1 MGRYLQVLATY
12 TLEHRVGYQKECS
25 LAVKALREPHG
36 YFLRQILLILM
47 WSYMLVLGNS
57 FLRFCRTV
65 GFGWLV
71 IFTAVAWVAL
81 CLFCLLAEYVGQP

>member
-1 MGRYLQVLATY
+1 MGRYLQVLAVY

-25 LAVKALREPHG
+25 LAFKALRELHG
-36 YFLRQILLILM
+36 YFLRQILILI
-47 WSYMLVLGNS
+47 WSYMLILGNS

-71 IFTAVAWVAL
+71 IFYYSGLGGTVLVLSA
-81 CLFCLLAEYVGQP
+81 G